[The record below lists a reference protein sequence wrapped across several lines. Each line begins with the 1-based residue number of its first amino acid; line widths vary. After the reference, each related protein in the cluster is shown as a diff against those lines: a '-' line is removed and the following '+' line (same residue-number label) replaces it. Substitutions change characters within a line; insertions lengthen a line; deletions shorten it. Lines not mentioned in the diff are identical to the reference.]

1 MEFINRFR
9 WPYAQYLW
17 LLWLAFVL
25 FLTVDPFWWHVQYF
39 SSPGPQYYRLILGVI
54 PGLAVAAFAYGLLR
68 KRGLWRHEPLLFG
81 AALLA
86 GCLFYEPR
94 STVVILALW
103 ASAYAIGKFCLDRL
117 GVVTESHAADISLCS
132 AVGLALLTV
141 AMFLLGLA
149 GAYYFAVLAALVLV
163 PCLVFFRRLKQ
174 LPLAL
179 REALD
184 TWRGD
189 PELTRLPVGL
199 AVAFAAVFM
208 VCTMMLM
215 LVPTINA
222 DSILF
227 HFAEVGHY
235 AEIHGLEPVPAMPY
249 SYFPQGGEV
258 LMTLA
263 YILGGQAAAQMV
275 NPLFFFLS
283 ILLLYALARHLKISR
298 AATVMGLVAA
308 ASIPFLHWTGS
319 SFKNDF
325 LLALYQMGSLYCFL
339 RNREQRRDHWIY
351 IGVFLLASSFG
362 VKHTAVFGAIPLG
375 LLYLTITWRRP
386 RLLAIC
392 FLIGL
397 TFGFHWHARTY
408 QLTGNP
414 LYPRAAK
421 DAGERVLPRQGARRS
436 TAVLYLTYPWVIHF
450 QGKKSF
456 ESPSDNP
463 CGIFLVLFAPVALWV
478 RRKRW
483 NAAELICVFAVLL
496 HLAYLGY
503 VWLIIRYALVP
514 FCILAMLTA
523 NRLMNFY
530 ESSGRLVKGSLLGAV
545 AYSFLFALLPTMITE
560 INSPQLLYFAGR
572 LDGEQYL
579 EKTMRYQP
587 SIRYLWDSVPHDA
600 VILSI
605 NNSARGYAP
614 SPSRFHFV
622 AARGRTQNVVRTTY
636 SYMSKYDYDYAV
648 VPTMMSRIFREMVA
662 DRYEAEAEHT
672 DPEYTVFRLRGIAD
686 TEDGQVSATPG

>member
-1 MEFINRFR
+1 VEFTNRFR
-9 WPYAQYLW
+9 WPFAQYLW
-17 LLWLAFVL
+17 LLWLAFAL
-25 FLTVDPFWWHVQYF
+25 FLTVGPFWWHVQYF
-39 SSPGPQYYRLILGVI
+39 SSPGPQYYRLVLAVL
-54 PGLAVAAFAYGLLR
+54 PGLALAAFGYGLLR

-94 STVVILALW
+94 STLVILVLW

-117 GVVTESHAADISLCS
+117 GVITKSHAEDISLCS
-132 AVGLALLTV
+132 AVGLALFTA

-149 GAYYFAVLAALVLV
+149 GAYYFAVLAALVLI
-163 PCLVFFRRLKQ
+163 PCLVFFRRLQQ
-174 LPLAL
+174 LPLTLRGAL
-179 REALD
+179 E

-189 PELTRLPVGL
+189 SGLARLPVGL
-199 AVAFAAVFM
+199 AVTFAAVFM

-235 AEIHGLEPVPAMPY
+235 AEIHGLEPVPVMPY
-249 SYFPQGGEV
+249 SYYPQGGEM

-275 NPLFFFLS
+275 NPLFFALS
-283 ILLLYALARHLKISR
+283 LVLLYALARHLKVSR
-298 AATVMGLVAA
+298 AATVVGLVAA

-339 RNREQRRDHWIY
+339 RYRDERRGHWIY
-351 IGVFLLASSFG
+351 VGVFLLASSFG
-362 VKHTAVFGAIPLG
+362 VKHTAVFGAVPLG
-375 LLYLTITWRRP
+375 LLYLTVTWRRP

-421 DAGERVLPRQGARRS
+421 DAGQRVLPRRGARRS
-436 TAVLYLTYPWVIHF
+436 TAVLYLTYPWVVHF
-450 QGKKSF
+450 DGEKTF
-456 ESPSDNP
+456 ESPSNNP
-463 CGIFLVLFAPVALWV
+463 CGVFLVLFAPMALWI
-478 RRKRW
+478 RRRGW
-483 NAAELICVFAVLL
+483 NTAELVCLFAVLL

-523 NRLMNFY
+523 SRLMSFY
-530 ESSGRLVKGSLLGAV
+530 ESSGRIVKGSLLGAV

-560 INSPQLLYFAGR
+560 INAPQFLYFAGR
-572 LDGEQYL
+572 LDRDQYL

-587 SIRYLWDSVPHDA
+587 SIRYLRESVPHDA

-605 NNSARGYAP
+605 NNAARGYAP
-614 SPSRFHFV
+614 SPGRFHFV
-622 AARGRTQNVVRTTY
+622 AAKGRTQSVVRTTN
-636 SYMSKYDYDYAV
+636 SYMDNYQYDYAV
-648 VPTMMSRIFREMVA
+648 VPTMMSRSFRGMVA

-672 DPEYTVFRLRGIAD
+672 DSEYTVFRLRVITG
-686 TEDGQVSATPG
+686 TEDRQATTTPG